1 MVHMLREL
9 RTTQRIPPKR
19 RRELILT
26 EVLAGD
32 GSVAGLSA
40 RFRVSESTIRRDL
53 HSLTKQG
60 RVARTYGG
68 AILDPRA
75 VESSLDEKQLR
86 GFREKDAIASRA
98 AEFVRATDVV
108 ILDAG
113 TTTGRLAWYLR
124 ERTDLTVIT
133 NAVNVLATLSVTE
146 GPDVV
151 VLGGGL
157 RRINQALLG
166 GIAESN
172 LTRLRADRV
181 FLGAEGISTRGISC
195 PTMAQSSLKELMVR
209 HADEVVVLADHTK
222 LAAAPFAYYAEL
234 DRPYTLITD
243 SLAPAE
249 RVRELEERGL
259 ARVVVADIPD
269 HGSPHG

>member
-1 MVHMLREL
+1 LRE
-9 RTTQRIPPKR
+9 KR
-19 RRELILT
+19 RESRARPGQRRELILA

-32 GSVAGLSA
+32 G
-40 RFRVSESTIRRDL
+40 RVSDLSDRLAVSPSTIRRDL
-53 HSLTKQG
+53 HRLMVEG

-68 AILDPRA
+68 AILQPHA
-75 VESSLDEKQLR
+75 VEFTVSEKQQR
-86 GFREKDAIASRA
+86 NFREKDAIARA
-98 AEFVRATDVV
+98 AAAAIGDSDVV

-124 ERTDLTVIT
+124 ERIDLTVIT
-133 NAVNVLATLSVTE
+133 NAVNVLHALSVAE

-172 LTRLRADRV
+172 LSRLRADRV
-181 FLGAEGISTRGISC
+181 FLGAEGISARGISC
-195 PTMAQSSLKELMVR
+195 PTMAQSYLKELMVE
-209 HADEVVVLADHTK
+209 HADEVYVLADHSK
-222 LAAAPFAYYAEL
+222 LSATPFAYFAEL
-234 DRPYTLITD
+234 DRPYTLVTD

-249 RVRELEERGL
+249 RVREFERIDL
-259 ARVVVADIPD
+259 ATLVIAEVTGGDVARA
-269 HGSPHG
+269 